1 MPKITPIEKS
11 KTIDYGSVEHTDI
24 WLKRDVSQI
33 PAFAGQKM
41 EVSAQNSV
49 ICVMS
54 ESLDSNTTELLF
66 NLAERENRVYILV
79 DSISKDMEENLQK
92 KSLIRHSKNITG
104 SFILDISKKSGF
116 FFNGSM
122 NTPDAICLLLDKEQ
136 VEILYRY
143 FCCNFWQT
151 EPDSPIDVFP
161 NYDNFCD
168 KSFIQ
173 KMITDKEE
181 IAFVSAI
188 QSEIKSSK
196 IITSLKGNNNNC
208 ISKMAKDGTKILA
221 LEKENSIY
229 AIENENGMFIIPK
242 SNIASN
248 DISWALKLNKDQE
261 KRIKDYLHK
270 IEENADYEFFTSKKR
285 SELSNKDILQLRETN
300 NIHIESNKTETLK
313 DNILN
318 ELLPQND
325 LENEKPNFMDDGK
338 SIQITYKWKNIPF
351 YLPQNANKH
360 NLYGNWEDEIKK
372 IGNFLDGILQKIDE
386 VEKKESS
393 LAKAISGLFWGK
405 KIKFDSLK
413 TEINELKKFDF
424 ANATNDKLKEKI
436 TKINEIYHQA
446 KTGMEEIDE
455 ENRKAKIDENITT
468 IKKEIAEKEEQ
479 MKNLELEKV
488 EKENIAKDEKKTEK
502 EISTIKSKYQSDI
515 DKTKNEIRR
524 LNNEIE
530 QKEKQK
536 KAIPTY
542 KQETSSLEV
551 FNKKQSTKNSQSE
564 LTVPSLQYLPK
575 TGTLWQSDGKTYLAI
590 KDWDDFDLGKQ
601 EAKRLSARLCAE
613 RS

>member
-1 MPKITPIEKS
+1 MPKITPIDKS
-11 KTIDYGSVEHTDI
+11 KTIDYGSAEHKDI

-122 NTPDAICLLLDKEQ
+122 NTPNTICLLLDKEQ

-168 KSFIQ
+168 KNFIQ
-173 KMITDKEE
+173 KMITDKQETS
-181 IAFVSAI
+181 FVSAI

-196 IITSLKGNNNNC
+196 IITSLNGNNNNS
-208 ISKMAKDGTKILA
+208 ISQMAKNGTKILA
-221 LEKENSIY
+221 LEKGNSIY

-242 SNIASN
+242 SNITSN
-248 DISWALKLNKDQE
+248 DILWALKLNETQE
-261 KRIKDYLHK
+261 KLVKNYLQK

-285 SELSNKDILQLRETN
+285 SELSDKYILPLRETN

-318 ELLPQND
+318 ELLPQED
-325 LENEKPNFMDDGK
+325 LENAEPNFTGDDK
-338 SIQITYKWKNIPF
+338 SIQITYKWKNVPF
-351 YLPQNANKH
+351 YLPQNAKKH
-360 NLYGNWEDEIKK
+360 NLYVNWENEIKK

-386 VEKKESS
+386 VEKKEFS
-393 LAKAISGLFWGK
+393 LAKAISRFFLGK
-405 KIKFDSLK
+405 KTKFDSLK
-413 TEINELKKFDF
+413 TEINELKNFDF
-424 ANATNDKLKEKI
+424 ANAANDKLKEKNA
-436 TKINEIYHQA
+436 KINEIYHQV
-446 KTGMEEIDE
+446 KTDMEEIEE
-455 ENRKAKIDENITT
+455 ENRKAKIDEDIVT
-468 IKKEIAEKEEQ
+468 IKEKIAEKEEQ
-479 MKNLELEKV
+479 IKKLELEKV
-488 EKENIAKDEKKTEK
+488 EKENIAKEEKKTEK
-502 EISTIKSKYQSDI
+502 EIFTINK
-515 DKTKNEIRR
+515 EIQE
-524 LNNEIE
+524 LNKEIE

-536 KAIPTY
+536 KAIPTS

-551 FNKKQSTKNSQSE
+551 FNKKQPMKNSQSE